1 LGGLSFQYPAWMIL
15 LCVLLGLAYALVLY
29 YRDKRFK
36 EFGKWINR
44 LLAILRFLTVTLLA
58 LLLLGPVLKSLE
70 TQTRKPVVVLL
81 QDDSES
87 VATAFKE
94 SETAE
99 EYRSQYQGLKE
110 ALSQKYEVRSYV
122 FGNEVEEKADFSF
135 DKKVTDISD
144 ALQTVY
150 DLYGN
155 QNLGAVVLATD
166 GIYNEGN
173 NPLYQADQ
181 LAVPVFAVALG
192 DTTAKRDL
200 VLKRVFHNKIA
211 YLGDRFS
218 IQTDIT
224 AKNAAGENTRLTVYK
239 VTPEGNQ
246 KLEEIPLTIDKQD
259 FFRTEEIILDANSS
273 GVQRYRLSLG
283 RLSEESSVMNNSQDI
298 FVDVLDARQKIL
310 LLANAPHPDITAIR
324 RAITENKNYEVE
336 VAYISDWQGKLEGF
350 DLVIL
355 HQLPSRTK
363 RAGQIFQ
370 QLDQL
375 KKPRLFILGLQS
387 NVAAFNQ
394 SQNLLSLN
402 GDGRSSNEVQAAF
415 AEGFT
420 LFTLPDNIRKEL
432 PRFAPLTSP
441 FGDYK
446 EGSNGQV
453 FLYQRIGKIDTKYP
467 LLTFGEENGIK
478 AGVLAAENIW
488 KWRLFDFLQH
498 QNHDIYNELMSKSIQ
513 YLTLQEDKRRFR
525 ISLGKNLFRENEPIL
540 MDAELYNESYEL
552 VNEPEVRV
560 VITNGEGKDFTYTF
574 NRTSNAYRLNAGFF
588 PVGDYRFEG
597 KVIISGQELTYRGQF
612 SVQPIQLEAY
622 ETTADH
628 ALLKLISDKYGGQ
641 VIAPDQ
647 LSSLAQTIN
656 ERDIKPVI
664 YQTTTTRSVINLKW
678 IFFLLLGLLVL
689 EWFFRRYFGGY

>member
-1 LGGLSFQYPAWMIL
+1 MPQVRIPSLPYIRLRRKAIKNW
-15 LCVLLGLAYALVLY
+15 
-29 YRDKRFK
+29 KRF
-36 EFGKWINR
+36 
-44 LLAILRFLTVTLLA
+44 
-58 LLLLGPVLKSLE
+58 
-70 TQTRKPVVVLL
+70 
-81 QDDSES
+81 
-87 VATAFKE
+87 
-94 SETAE
+94 
-99 EYRSQYQGLKE
+99 
-110 ALSQKYEVRSYV
+110 
-122 FGNEVEEKADFSF
+122 
-135 DKKVTDISD
+135 
-144 ALQTVY
+144 
-150 DLYGN
+150 
-155 QNLGAVVLATD
+155 
-166 GIYNEGN
+166 
-173 NPLYQADQ
+173 
-181 LAVPVFAVALG
+181 
-192 DTTAKRDL
+192 
-200 VLKRVFHNKIA
+200 
-211 YLGDRFS
+211 
-218 IQTDIT
+218 
-224 AKNAAGENTRLTVYK
+224 
-239 VTPEGNQ
+239 
-246 KLEEIPLTIDKQD
+246 PLTIDKQD

-375 KKPRLFILGLQS
+375 KKPRLFILGMQS

-498 QNHDIYNELMSKSIQ
+498 QNHDIFNELMSKSIQ